1 MAIENGNKVSLK
13 FTLKLDNGSDVASN
27 IEGEALE
34 FTQGNGDIFP
44 ALEQE
49 LIGLDVGDTKT
60 VKLVVDQAF
69 GQKQQDALQNIL
81 IDKIPENARQPGA
94 MLVVDRDD
102 GEQEQVH
109 VHDVTET
116 EIIVDFNQPLA
127 GENLTFEVK
136 VLSIQ

>member
-1 MAIENGNKVSLK
+1 MAIENGNKVSLE
-13 FTLKLDNGSDVASN
+13 FTLILDDGSDMVSN
-27 IEGEALE
+27 IEGETLE

-44 ALEQE
+44 TLEQE
-49 LIGLDVGDTKT
+49 LIGLDVGDTKS
-60 VKLVVDQAF
+60 VKLVADQAF
-69 GQKQQDALQNIL
+69 GQKQQDALQNVP
-81 IDKIPENARQPGA
+81 IDQIPENTRQPGA

-116 EIIVDFNQPLA
+116 EIIVDFNHPLA